1 MRRLAGAMFVLML
14 GAPALAAPE
23 RSAEERLEHASGLLA
38 DERRYA
44 EAIAEFRALLDADP
58 ELRVARSQ
66 LAAVLSWQGKYEES
80 LRHYELLLAD
90 RPNDADVA
98 IARAEVLS
106 WAGRYDEAR
115 TAFEELLSVE
125 GDHPRVLRGLARTEN
140 WSGHRIRADALYQQS
155 LALVD
160 DAETRA
166 EWKALRSSYGSAL
179 STGGSR
185 FSDNGDF
192 ARTDLYLEGATY
204 LNLAN
209 RITARIGTIDVSQ
222 PGTTPGLQDA
232 PSDDRAT
239 ELRAEHE
246 HEWAPEIFTRIALSG
261 RSWRHADSDVGGLLS
276 AEYRSEDLLVG
287 FDLERASHLEYS
299 DSFEALQQDIEATG
313 MALRTWKRLSSRW
326 SFWGRLRLLDLTDGN
341 RRHDIDASFTA
352 QPFSE
357 SDFRVGLSGNLTGYA
372 DASDAYY
379 DPERDMTG
387 LVFAEHQLNF
397 RRHWRIQYGGRVGYG
412 RAKTPFDAR
421 SGISGGAHAGIRWDG
436 DWWSL
441 HLDAHWSYS
450 QRGEPYSGERLALR
464 LERRF

>member
-1 MRRLAGAMFVLML
+1 MLVLLL
-14 GAPALAAPE
+14 GAPVLATPE
-23 RSAEERLEHASGLLA
+23 RSAEERLQDAAGLLA
-38 DERRYA
+38 DERRYP

-58 ELRVARSQ
+58 GLRAARIQ

-80 LRHYELLLAD
+80 LRHYELLLAN

-98 IARAEVLS
+98 VARAEVLS

-115 TAFEELLSVE
+115 PAFEELLSV
-125 GDHPRVLRGLARTEN
+125 DRDNPRALRGLARTEN
-140 WSGHRIRADALYQQS
+140 WSGRRIRADALYQES
-155 LALVD
+155 LALID

-166 EWKALRSSYGSAL
+166 EWKKLRSLYGPSLSA
-179 STGGSR
+179 GGSR

-192 ARTDLYLEGATY
+192 ARTDLYLQGTTY

-209 RITARIGTIDVSQ
+209 RITARVGTVDVSHPQ
-222 PGTTPGLQDA
+222 AGTPSLLSK

-239 ELRAEHE
+239 ELRAEHQ
-246 HEWAPEIFTRIALSG
+246 HEWTPKIFTRIALSG
-261 RSWRHADSDVGGLLS
+261 RSWRHADSDLGGLLS
-276 AEYRSEDLLVG
+276 AEYRSENLLVG

-313 MALRTWKRLSSRW
+313 VSLRTWKRLSPRW

-357 SDFRVGLSGNLTGYA
+357 RDFRVGVSGNLTGYT
-372 DASDAYY
+372 DPSNAYY

-387 LVFAEHQLNF
+387 LIFAEHQLTL
-397 RRHWRIQYGGRVGYG
+397 RQHWRIQYGGRIGYG
-412 RAKTPFDAR
+412 RAETPFDAR
-421 SGISGGAHAGIRWDG
+421 SGISGGAHAGLRWDG
-436 DWWSL
+436 HWWSL

-464 LERRF
+464 IERRF